1 MPWKSKAFPYLG
13 LTRQVKWQEEH
24 SQGSRKEREA
34 GRSREWAGGLTAK
47 DPITQ
52 LSDGRYQARI
62 TQENGTRKAFYGGTP
77 GGSIRT
83 ANRSP
88 RQAQQGASSHCRRQA
103 DAGPVPEDWLAAIK
117 GNVRQKTYQGYE
129 SYIRVHVQPA
139 IGKHRMAK
147 LNPLHLQR
155 LYSQKLEQGLSP
167 TTVRHI
173 HATLHRALD
182 QAVRWGI
189 LYRNVAELVDAP
201 RRAQR
206 EMAALSPE
214 QAEGSAGRGRR
225 GSPRSPLH
233 SRHQHRHEAGRD
245 AGAPVERG
253 RPGGRSLARSRAI
266 VQRTKNG
273 IGFSEPKTAGSRRQI
288 ALVPAA
294 VAALRAHQDQA
305 GRGEVE
311 GGSRMAG

>member
-1 MPWKSKAFPYLG
+1 MQTYL
-13 LTRQVKWQEEH
+13 TFDAVEEEGI
-24 SQGSRKEREA
+24 SIPGACTASEVAKGTQQDREGREA
-34 GRSREWAGGLTAK
+34 GRSREWARGLTAK
-47 DPITQ
+47 DPSHNYQTAAIRQGSRRKTARGKHSMAAPGEEVSAQ
-52 LSDGRYQARI
+52 LTEALDRRNKGLPVIVDGKQTLAR
-62 TQENGTRKAFYGGTP
+62 NL
-77 GGSIRT
+77 
-83 ANRSP
+83 
-88 RQAQQGASSHCRRQA
+88 
-103 DAGPVPEDWLAAIK
+103 DWLAAIK

-214 QAEGSAGRGRR
+214 QARELLDAAAGDR
-225 GSPRSPLH
+225 PRSPLYP
-233 SRHQHRHEAGRD
+233 RHQHRHEAGRD
-245 AGAPVERG
+245 FGAPVERG
-253 RPGGRSLARSRAI
+253 RPGGRSLARAGHRATDKERYRLLGA
-266 VQRTKNG
+266 QDGRG
-273 IGFSEPKTAGSRRQI
+273 
-288 ALVPAA
+288 A
-294 VAALRAHQDQA
+294 VARLPSCPPLWPPCVPTRSSRQR
-305 GRGEVE
+305 RG
-311 GGSRMAG
+311 